1 MGQSELLCY
10 WASSPDRWLQ
20 LRPATEKKE
29 VIEIE
34 KSIGIDI
41 GKRKCVTCVMD
52 ADGTVLEES
61 WYHNTSGSASEF
73 AARAKAEYGTCKAVC
88 ESTGNHWVKTADAF
102 ESVGIPLE
110 LANPLKTKA
119 IAWASI
125 KNDTI
130 DARTLAHLLRAGL
143 VAGCYIGSA
152 KTRGIKQVLRYEMSV
167 VQDRTAVINFV
178 HTLTDKYDIDPKSGG
193 NMIWREKTLKY
204 LDAAQLKDPS
214 DQFVLD
220 QCISRIRYYN
230 GQIRKLDGEIARYVK
245 SNYMPKLL
253 LSMTGIDVFSA
264 ALLAAE
270 IDDIAR
276 FGNPKRLVSWAG
288 MCPTLH
294 QSGDTS
300 YHGRMK
306 KDSNRKVNW
315 IMIQCARVAVMHDDR
330 MKAYYERLKKRN
342 RPSVAIT
349 HVANKMLTIIWH
361 MLTRNEL
368 YKERNENLY
377 RAKIKKVMATR

>member
-1 MGQSELLCY
+1 MVAASTCHGKKGGDRNRKEYWNRHWKEKVRNMRNGRRRDRTGRVLVPQHVRQRKRVCRKGQGRVRHMQGGMRVYRKPLGK
-10 WASSPDRWLQ
+10 DG
-20 LRPATEKKE
+20 RP
-29 VIEIE
+29 
-34 KSIGIDI
+34 
-41 GKRKCVTCVMD
+41 
-52 ADGTVLEES
+52 
-61 WYHNTSGSASEF
+61 
-73 AARAKAEYGTCKAVC
+73 
-88 ESTGNHWVKTADAF
+88 F
-102 ESVGIPLE
+102 ESAGIPLE

-178 HTLTDKYDIDPKSGG
+178 HTLTDKYDIDPKNGG
-193 NMIWREKTLKY
+193 NTIWREKTLKY
-204 LDAAQLKDPS
+204 LDAAQLKDPYG
-214 DQFVLD
+214 QFVLD

-253 LSMTGIDVFSA
+253 LSMTGIDVFST

-270 IDDIAR
+270 IDDIAG

-288 MCPTLH
+288 MCPTPY

-315 IMIQCARVAVMHDDR
+315 IMIQCTHVAVMHDDR
-330 MKAYYERLKKRN
+330 MKAYYGRLKKRN

-349 HVANKMLTIIWH
+349 HVANKMLTVIWH

-368 YKERNENLY
+368 YRERNEDLY
-377 RAKIKKVMATR
+377 RAKIKKVMAAR